1 MTEAGDLEFN
11 RAVAHSGDHPIML
24 TNRTVAW
31 LLYSVLLFFALNIA
45 FAQLR

>member
-1 MTEAGDLEFN
+1 LTNAGDLEFN
-11 RAVAHSGDHPIML
+11 RGDAHFGDHPIML

-45 FAQLR
+45 VAQLR